1 MTSQG
6 FKSSTDSENIKE
18 ATTTKSSFDDIFEPE
33 VVEEVDVKK
42 EVARFQEMLNYFILI
57 PIIIGTIISYED
69 FKKGRIKNVYILLLL
84 LTGLTYQILTNGLS
98 IEVLK
103 KIIYAFIISFS
114 FWWLGIWPAGD
125 SKFFGS
131 LFLFFDA
138 NLIANSSLMIN
149 FMINTFVPVFMFYT
163 FSLLINSKLDILKE
177 SLKFSFN
184 LYKIFFLLIIFL
196 GVFWII
202 QIIIGMIGFELDFF
216 MSIIIIFIIYEVF
229 NSVSGPRTEILFTLA
244 SILRI
249 IFDYK
254 TVFNFNFLANI
265 LFSMLIFIF
274 FRFFILYIGFKTFTK
289 PIKIKDL
296 EPGMILAENI
306 YKDRNGYQK
315 KSTLNMSFIE
325 IIADKKFNFIHDI
338 DYLKEEDVKRIKK
351 LSETKKLNF
360 NEILVNQKQHFA
372 VFILIGFLITLLIK
386 TNFLLYICS
395 F

>member
-1 MTSQG
+1 
-6 FKSSTDSENIKE
+6 
-18 ATTTKSSFDDIFEPE
+18 
-33 VVEEVDVKK
+33 
-42 EVARFQEMLNYFILI
+42 MLNYFILI